1 MWRAKLDQI
10 VILLVALTVL
20 TGVFFF
26 QDWFASRPR
35 LYERVR
41 LGFLVFTLVWLG
53 WYAQA
58 QLSSSMCSPFSMP
71 CGRISAGSIS

>member
-26 QDWFASRPR
+26 SR
-35 LYERVR
+35 LVR
-41 LGFLVFTLVWLG
+41 QPAAPL
-53 WYAQA
+53 
-58 QLSSSMCSPFSMP
+58 
-71 CGRISAGSIS
+71 